1 MQENMLTA
9 LSGESNIVQSCAS
22 GRVQIFQTE
31 WHAIIIK
38 PYGRLLDHGDSPKL
52 YAQATYDVAVALQL
66 CAERCIA
73 HRDVTSNNIIVYND
87 RGVLCDFSAAKVS
100 EECATLP
107 WCIKYACIAHLS
119 NEKQTLTKLRKLLI
133 VVRTCIF

>member
-1 MQENMLTA
+1 MLTA
-9 LSGESNIVQSCAS
+9 LGKVSNIVQSSAS

-66 CAERCIA
+66 CADRCIA
-73 HRDVTSNNIIVYND
+73 HRDNNIIVYNG
-87 RGVLCDFSAAKVS
+87 RGVLCDFSATKVS
-100 EECATLP
+100 KECAMLP

-119 NEKQTLTKLRKLLI
+119 NEKQTLTKLLKLLV